1 MFLTLISLTVV
12 GIVSFAGSRSWVA
25 RDAEAAD
32 EPAADDAAEPELPR
46 PSPQGWRDAD
56 CQGRGRGLRGAVP
69 DGTAA
74 RRADGVVQPQRY
86 LDFPVEDYS
95 TQWYS
100 DLVTDSQWR
109 TAVDNSLL
117 IGLASATLAVLVA
130 LPLAYAV
137 HTYRPR
143 LAPALFALGVLP
155 FMLPPVISR
164 SGCSCSGTGS
174 ATSGRSRTW
183 SSPTACSSR
192 PCRSSPSRWACR
204 PSTRRWAR
212 RRRPWGP
219 RPQRFRTVT
228 LPLLVPSIVTGFV
241 AAFVLSLN
249 EYIIAFMVAG
259 FSVETLPIKIFNSLR
274 YGFTPTIAAVSVVFT
289 LLSVVALGI
298 LARFGGLERLL
309 GADLAD
315 R

>member
-1 MFLTLISLTVV
+1 MRALKVAVVGFVVVFLTAPLLVV
-12 GIVSFAGSRSWVA
+12 LMASFNR
-25 RDAEAAD
+25 E
-32 EPAADDAAEPELPR
+32 
-46 PSPQGWRDAD
+46 
-56 CQGRGRGLRGAVP
+56 
-69 DGTAA
+69 
-74 RRADGVVQPQRY
+74 RY

-109 TAVDNSLL
+109 SAVDNSLL
-117 IGLASATLAVLVA
+117 IGLASATLAVLIA

-143 LAPALFALGVLP
+143 LTPVLFGLGVLP
-155 FMLPPVISR
+155 FMLPPVISAVGMLVFWNR
-164 SGCSCSGTGS
+164 VGHVGKIENVVIAHGVFFSTVPLITITLGLQAIDPAVGEA
-174 ATSGRSRTW
+174 ATTLG
-183 SSPTACSSR
+183 A
-192 PCRSSPSRWACR
+192 
-204 PSTRRWAR
+204 
-212 RRRPWGP
+212 GP
-219 RPQRFRTVT
+219 RQRFRTVT
-228 LPLLVPSIVTGFV
+228 FPLLVPSIVTGFV

-309 GADLAD
+309 GADLSD